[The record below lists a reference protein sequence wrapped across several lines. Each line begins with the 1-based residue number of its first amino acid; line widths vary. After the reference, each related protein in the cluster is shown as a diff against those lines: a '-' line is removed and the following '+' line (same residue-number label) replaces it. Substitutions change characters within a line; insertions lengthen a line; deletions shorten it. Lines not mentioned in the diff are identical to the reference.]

1 MYLYFFCT
9 GYGQPRELANTVLIV
24 SAHFRSI
31 CIGAIGRYRPVRR
44 HAAAATIDLNPNT
57 IAITLNANFFT
68 TFAQTTR
75 LSQPNILQTTSSFGA
90 GSKLPV
96 SIAGDS
102 GRCVNDDYLGYN

>member
-1 MYLYFFCT
+1 MYLYFFGT

-57 IAITLNANFFT
+57 SHNPK
-68 TFAQTTR
+68 R
-75 LSQPNILQTTSSFGA
+75 
-90 GSKLPV
+90 
-96 SIAGDS
+96 
-102 GRCVNDDYLGYN
+102 